1 MLRSFHYAPGFGET
15 DHETNL
21 RGRLVRPTAASSS
34 PAATALRTMWDAWR
48 EGRAAYRRYEHL
60 RSRGIPHETAVSEA
74 LSLGPTRSRVRR
86 EPAGPLCFAGQ
97 A

>member
-48 EGRAAYRRYEHL
+48 EGLAAYRRYEHL